1 MNNLLRGLRPGELTL
16 FTGTTGCG
24 KTTFLGEYSLD
35 LCMQGVS
42 IFKVKLI
49 IRFMGDPVL
58 VYTFRNKLVTISM
71 QVHVP
76 ITKYLKKLL
85 FQVNT
90 LWGSFEINNIR
101 MAKMLLKQFA
111 V

>member
-1 MNNLLRGLRPGELTL
+1 
-16 FTGTTGCG
+16 
-24 KTTFLGEYSLD
+24 
-35 LCMQGVS
+35 
-42 IFKVKLI
+42 
-49 IRFMGDPVL
+49 MGDPVL
-58 VYTFRNKLVTISM
+58 VYTNRNKRYHIYASTCTYYKI
-71 QVHVP
+71 
-76 ITKYLKKLL
+76 LKNLL

>member
-1 MNNLLRGLRPGELTL
+1 
-16 FTGTTGCG
+16 
-24 KTTFLGEYSLD
+24 
-35 LCMQGVS
+35 
-42 IFKVKLI
+42 
-49 IRFMGDPVL
+49 MGDPVL

-71 QVHVP
+71 HLVP
-76 ITKYLKKLL
+76 ITKYLKNLL